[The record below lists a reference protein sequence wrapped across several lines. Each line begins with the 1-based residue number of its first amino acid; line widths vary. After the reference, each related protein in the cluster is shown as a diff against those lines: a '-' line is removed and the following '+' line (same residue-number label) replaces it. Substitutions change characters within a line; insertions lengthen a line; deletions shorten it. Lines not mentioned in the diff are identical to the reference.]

1 MDILL
6 THGSTL
12 VMIAAAVGFFMA
24 WGIGANDVANAM
36 GTSVGSKAL
45 TIKQAIIIAM
55 IFEFAGAYLAGGE
68 VTSTIRKGIIDPG
81 QFVDIP
87 ELLVFGM
94 ISALLAAATWLLV
107 ASILGWPVSTTH
119 SIVGAII
126 GFAAIGVSP
135 DTVAWGKV
143 GGIVGSWIIT
153 PLISGVIA
161 FIIFNSAQK
170 LIFDTDKPLEQA
182 KRYVPFYMFLAGFV
196 LSLVTIKKG
205 LKHIGLDNINL
216 GFYNFEIG
224 GAGGYYLAIIVAVVV
239 AIIGKYFISRLN
251 FDVKADKTTHYANVE
266 KVFAVLMVVTA
277 CCMAFAH
284 GSNDV
289 ANAIGPLAAVVS
301 IVDNGGEI
309 AKKAALV
316 WWILPLG
323 GLGIVAGLALFGHR
337 VIATIGKGITHLT
350 PSRGFAAELAAAC
363 TVVIASGAGLPIST
377 TQTLVGAVLGVGMAR
392 GIAAINLGVVRNIV
406 ISWVITLPIGAG
418 LSIIFF
424 WIMKAIF
431 SA

>member
-1 MDILL
+1 MEILL
-6 THGSTL
+6 SHGSTL
-12 VMIAAAVGFFMA
+12 VMIAAVVGFFMA

-68 VTSTIRKGIIDPG
+68 VTSTIRKGIIDPAL
-81 QFVDIP
+81 FVDIP

-126 GFAAIGVSP
+126 GFAAIGISP

-143 GGIVGSWIIT
+143 GGIVGSWVIT

-205 LKHIGLDNINL
+205 LKHIGLDNINV
-216 GFYNFEIG
+216 GFYNFEVA
-224 GAGGYYLAIIVAVVV
+224 GAGGYYLAIIVAIIV
-239 AIIGKYFISRLN
+239 ALIGKYFVTRVK
-251 FDVKADKTTHYANVE
+251 FDDNADKSTHYANVE

-309 AKKAALV
+309 AKKASLV

-323 GLGIVAGLALFGHR
+323 GFGIVAGLALFGHR

-431 SA
+431 S